1 MDQKEIGKIFYRDG
15 YRLAHRYLGEG
26 VRVEGVK
33 GAIRAMYE
41 AMDGLLEAFLQRSAA
56 EGKPASCR
64 KGCAWCCHQPVFAVT
79 HELLYLRDHVVES
92 VDPARQERFVSR
104 AREKTLLTLKKPLEE
119 LLKVRAACPF
129 LEDGACAVYPARPM
143 ACRIYLSYSEPAC
156 RGEHDRPG
164 DREQIPG
171 LFGFPLRAGQMMNEG
186 FVSALKQFGLH
197 STELPLEQGYS
208 SVVTLDQD
216 FGSWIG

>member
-1 MDQKEIGKIFYRDG
+1 M
-15 YRLAHRYLGEG
+15 
-26 VRVEGVK
+26 
-33 GAIRAMYE
+33 
-41 AMDGLLEAFLQRSAA
+41 
-56 EGKPASCR
+56 
-64 KGCAWCCHQPVFAVT
+64 T
-79 HELLYLRDHVVES
+79 HELLYLRDHVKES
-92 VDPARQERFVSR
+92 LDPVRQEQCISR
-104 AREKTLLTLKKPLEE
+104 AREKTLMTLNKPLEE

-156 RGEHDRPG
+156 RREYDGPG
-164 DREQIPG
+164 DRKRIPE

-186 FVSALKQFGLH
+186 FVSALKQFGLL

-208 SVVTLDQD
+208 SVVTLGQD